1 MAIARRVPSGEGAV
15 WWDEPPSDAA
25 KPEDPGSYRLG
36 LWRLGIAFG
45 TVTLLALST
54 YLIPGMSE
62 LRPWEPGEPIP
73 LASLV
78 SLRPTV
84 GQVDAPVG
92 GTSGGSGP
100 PMTVDQ
106 ARESA
111 AQSLGADL
119 AANLGSQ
126 AAGTDDGDA
135 LADEPESHSG
145 FRVEPDELAGLVR
158 EFEDSS
164 GRALDAFF
172 AALVRTATPG
182 ATHLTRV
189 AYWGDS
195 TIAADDVTSTL
206 RRRLQKRFGDG
217 GHGFHLI
224 GKGTMPYRHKDVLAE
239 QSGEWTVHSV
249 IRKEIPDGRYGF
261 GGHLHRSRGSGRAR
275 FETVRRGP
283 IGRMVSG
290 FELFYQRHPSGGKV
304 ELAVDGGAP
313 SVLDTRAGQVEDAW
327 ERIPVEDGPHALTL
341 RTLPGGEARLY
352 GIAMERGGPGVVVDS
367 LGIVGARASR
377 MLNFDPDHL
386 AAQIAHRA
394 PDLMVIAFGGNE
406 ASDRNMNF
414 ERYRQVMTEVVR
426 RVRAGRPEASC
437 LLMAPLDQGERDRR
451 GRVRTMPNVPRIVAV
466 QREVAAAEGCAFFDT
481 FQAMGGEGAMG
492 RWHQAK
498 PRLGWGD
505 FRHATPAGYEV
516 IGNMLYKALLKG
528 LSDYLAG
535 TPD

>member
-1 MAIARRVPSGEGAV
+1 M

-36 LWRLGIAFG
+36 LWRLGVAFG

-78 SLRPTV
+78 SFKPTV
-84 GQVDAPVG
+84 GHGAAPVG
-92 GTSGGSGP
+92 VTATGNGV

-119 AANLGSQ
+119 AANLGGE
-126 AAGTDDGDA
+126 AVGGDETDASIA
-135 LADEPESHSG
+135 LADVPETHSG
-145 FRVEPDELAGLVR
+145 VTVEPDELAGLVR
-158 EFEDSS
+158 EFEDPS
-164 GRALDAFF
+164 GRALDGFF
-172 AALVRTATPG
+172 ASLVQTATPD
-182 ATHLTRV
+182 ATRV
-189 AYWGDS
+189 TRIAHWGDS

-206 RRRLQKRFGDG
+206 RRRLQKRFGDA

-249 IRKEIPDGRYGF
+249 IRKEVPDGRYGF
-261 GGHLHRSRGSGRAR
+261 GGHLHRSRGNGRAR
-275 FETVRRGP
+275 FETVKRGP
-283 IGRMVSG
+283 IGQAVSA
-290 FELFYQRHPSGGKV
+290 FELFYQRHPAGGKV
-304 ELAVDGGAP
+304 ELAIDGGAP
-313 SVLDTRAGQVEDAW
+313 TVLDTRADQVEDAW
-327 ERIPVEDGPHALTL
+327 ERIVVEDGPHALTL

-352 GIAMERGGPGVVVDS
+352 GIAMERGGPGVVYDS

-377 MLNFDPDHL
+377 MLNLDADHL
-386 AAQIAHRA
+386 AAQVAHRA
-394 PDLMVIAFGGNE
+394 PDLLVIAFGGNE

-414 ERYRQVMTEVVR
+414 ERYRQVMIDVVR

-451 GRVRTMPNVPRIVAV
+451 GKVRTMPNVPRIVEV

-516 IGNMLYKALLKG
+516 VGNMLYKALLKG
-528 LSDYLAG
+528 LSDYLAR
-535 TPD
+535 PQN